1 MGGGNEK
8 VDKSEY
14 DNKVHELARERE
26 KQEYLRQLKEEQYQR
41 EKEKMEQERRFAE
54 EIQKQRQEMLQQ

>member
-26 KQEYLRQLKEEQYQR
+26 KQEYLRQLKEEQWNR
-41 EKEKMEQERRFAE
+41 KEGL
-54 EIQKQRQEMLQQ
+54 QKKYKNSVRKCYNSN